1 MEDFNRHN
9 KEINENLT
17 YWQNK
22 PILRTIYND
31 FYALIGVQVDRSQ
44 EGLIVELGSGIG
56 NLKQHIPE
64 CICTDVFP
72 NPWIDQ
78 VENAY
83 RMSFADESV
92 SNLIL
97 FDVFHHLEY
106 PKAALNEFRRVLKPH
121 GRVILFE
128 PCISALGWI
137 VYGAFHKEPVAWFDK
152 INLDGG
158 PISDDRLGYYA
169 AQGNACRIFRHSRK
183 YRDLIGDFSITKVWR
198 YAALAYVMSGGYSGR
213 QLYPDRLYPFIK
225 SCEKVLNHLPGLFA
239 TRLLVVLTK

>member
-22 PILRTIYND
+22 PILQTIYND
-31 FYALIGVQVDRSQ
+31 FYALIGAQVDRSQ

-83 RMSFADESV
+83 RMTFPDNHFDYIIGSSV
-92 SNLIL
+92 L
-97 FDVFHHLEY
+97 HHLDI
-106 PKAALNEFRRVLKPH
+106 PKALSEMFRVLKPG
-121 GRVILFE
+121 GRIAFTE
-128 PCISALGWI
+128 PNMMNPQIAVQKNVPYVKRKLGDSPDETAFFRWRLRKLLRSYGFVDIAIRPFDFLHPATPVKMIPLISGIGLSI
-137 VYGAFHKEPVAWFDK
+137 EKCPIIKE
-152 INLDGG
+152 
-158 PISDDRLGYYA
+158 ISGSL
-169 AQGNACRIFRHSRK
+169 
-183 YRDLIGDFSITKVWR
+183 
-198 YAALAYVMSGGYSGR
+198 
-213 QLYPDRLYPFIK
+213 FIK
-225 SCEKVLNHLPGLFA
+225 ASKQ
-239 TRLLVVLTK
+239 

>member
-22 PILRTIYND
+22 PILQTIYND
-31 FYALIGVQVDRSQ
+31 FYALIGAQVDRSQ

-121 GRVILFE
+121 GRVIPLRTLYQR
-128 PCISALGWI
+128 IGM
-137 VYGAFHKEPVAWFDK
+137 
-152 INLDGG
+152 
-158 PISDDRLGYYA
+158 DRLRRFS
-169 AQGNACRIFRHSRK
+169 QGACSMVRQDQLRRWPH
-183 YRDLIGDFSITKVWR
+183 IGRSPR
-198 YAALAYVMSGGYSGR
+198 LLCRPR
-213 QLYPDRLYPFIK
+213 QRLP
-225 SCEKVLNHLPGLFA
+225 HLP
-239 TRLLVVLTK
+239 TQPKVSRLDR

>member
-22 PILRTIYND
+22 PILQTIYND
-31 FYALIGVQVDRSQ
+31 FYALIGAQVDRSQ

-97 FDVFHHLEY
+97 FDVFHHWNTPRRHLTSFVVCSN
-106 PKAALNEFRRVLKPH
+106 PTDVLSSSNPVSAHWDGSFTALF
-121 GRVILFE
+121 
-128 PCISALGWI
+128 
-137 VYGAFHKEPVAWFDK
+137 
-152 INLDGG
+152 
-158 PISDDRLGYYA
+158 
-169 AQGNACRIFRHSRK
+169 
-183 YRDLIGDFSITKVWR
+183 
-198 YAALAYVMSGGYSGR
+198 
-213 QLYPDRLYPFIK
+213 
-225 SCEKVLNHLPGLFA
+225 
-239 TRLLVVLTK
+239 TRSL

>member
-22 PILRTIYND
+22 PILQTIYND

-137 VYGAFHKEPVAWFDK
+137 VYGAFHKEPVAWLEK

-158 PISDDRLGYYA
+158 PI
-169 AQGNACRIFRHSRK
+169 
-183 YRDLIGDFSITKVWR
+183 
-198 YAALAYVMSGGYSGR
+198 
-213 QLYPDRLYPFIK
+213 
-225 SCEKVLNHLPGLFA
+225 
-239 TRLLVVLTK
+239 

>member
-1 MEDFNRHN
+1 
-9 KEINENLT
+9 
-17 YWQNK
+17 
-22 PILRTIYND
+22 
-31 FYALIGVQVDRSQ
+31 
-44 EGLIVELGSGIG
+44 LIVELGSGIG

-64 CICTDVFP
+64 CICTDMFP

-152 INLDGG
+152 INPDGG

-183 YRDLIGDFSITKVWR
+183 YRDLIGDFSITKVRR

-213 QLYPDRLYPFIK
+213 QLYPDRLYPFIMRK
-225 SCEKVLNHLPGLFA
+225 GFEPSTQPLRHPSACSSNEIISKQ
-239 TRLLVVLTK
+239 

>member
-22 PILRTIYND
+22 PILQTIYND
-31 FYALIGVQVDRSQ
+31 FYALIGAQVDRSQ

-97 FDVFHHLEY
+97 FI
-106 PKAALNEFRRVLKPH
+106 R
-121 GRVILFE
+121 
-128 PCISALGWI
+128 
-137 VYGAFHKEPVAWFDK
+137 
-152 INLDGG
+152 
-158 PISDDRLGYYA
+158 
-169 AQGNACRIFRHSRK
+169 CRKLR
-183 YRDLIGDFSITKVWR
+183 IGSITCQGK
-198 YAALAYVMSGGYSGR
+198 Y
-213 QLYPDRLYPFIK
+213 
-225 SCEKVLNHLPGLFA
+225 
-239 TRLLVVLTK
+239 